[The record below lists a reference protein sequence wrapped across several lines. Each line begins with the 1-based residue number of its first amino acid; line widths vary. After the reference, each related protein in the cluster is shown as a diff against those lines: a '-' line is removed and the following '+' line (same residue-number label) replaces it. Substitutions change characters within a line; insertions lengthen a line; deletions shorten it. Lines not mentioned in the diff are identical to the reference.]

1 MDDIRS
7 MFLRQSLWD
16 CQSVFAQS
24 LAHTDAP
31 AWDYL
36 VITAANETQAA
47 AYRAQVNARLS
58 AGQLPRQ
65 TRDRVIPDPDG
76 RRVGSGGATLNVM
89 RELDRAEGGT
99 GAFAQKRVLVL
110 HSGGDGQRAPQYSAC
125 GKLFSRVPR
134 ALPDGRAS
142 TLFDEFCIS
151 LSGMPNR
158 VGSGMLV
165 LSGDV
170 LLLLILL
177 LLFLDG
183 EDNMELLIAL
193 GLILILGLGRD

>member
-65 TRDRVIPDPDG
+65 TRYLVIPDPDG

-134 ALPDGRAS
+134 AKISANFRNQVSLSAIFKGPRLYNRGNSLPVSLLPQQIGTSEAPYSKANTRLAGRAQK
-142 TLFDEFCIS
+142 
-151 LSGMPNR
+151 
-158 VGSGMLV
+158 
-165 LSGDV
+165 
-170 LLLLILL
+170 
-177 LLFLDG
+177 
-183 EDNMELLIAL
+183 
-193 GLILILGLGRD
+193 